1 MHIHS
6 IEELQ
11 QLVSFL
17 GFNSVYYLFLVCIC
31 RPILDMLE
39 WFLGYC
45 VCVSTSYYM
54 PPMAYGIYCTRP
66 RVLHALGPHAVNDA
80 VRHWR
85 RVVNSLSQEYT
96 P

>member
-54 PPMAYGIYCTRP
+54 PTAFTAL
-66 RVLHALGPHAVNDA
+66 VLGCF
-80 VRHWR
+80 
-85 RVVNSLSQEYT
+85 T
-96 P
+96 PSGLMQ